1 MKTINFIRAL
11 ITIMLVGAVF
21 SMNTYARNP
30 NKDTKYPYYAKQIK
44 HVLEQNVKFPDCG
57 MTISGQGIAEVVFS
71 IKDDGKIEIDEI
83 TASCKD
89 LEVYVKKQLA
99 ELTITKINHPAGQ
112 HYRVTF
118 IFVNG

>member
-44 HVLEQNVKFPDCG
+44 HVLEQNVKFPECG
-57 MTISGQGIAEVVFS
+57 MTLAGQGIAEVIFS
-71 IKDDGKIEIDEI
+71 IKADGKIDIDEI
-83 TASCKD
+83 SANCKD
-89 LEVYVKKQLA
+89 LEVYVKKQLN
-99 ELTITKINHPAGQ
+99 ELSVTNITHPAGQ
-112 HYRVTF
+112 HYKVTF